1 MKYFTYRELTAS
13 ATARR
18 LGIDN
23 TPDDTVKMR
32 LEALTD
38 SVLDPLRKLYNKP
51 IKVTSGYRCPR
62 LNAAVGGSQNSQHMR
77 GEAADIT
84 SINDNL
90 DENKKILDILLK
102 SGLEFDQLLIE
113 HPDRK
118 GRPDWI
124 HVSFT
129 RRRPNRKQ
137 VIVVK

>member
-1 MKYFTYRELTAS
+1 MKYFSIRELTNS
-13 ATARR
+13 ATAKR
-18 LGIDN
+18 LNIDN
-23 TPDDTVKMR
+23 VPDDTVKMR
-32 LEALTD
+32 LEALVD

-84 SINDNL
+84 SLNDDL

-102 SGLEFDQLLIE
+102 SGLTFDQLLIE

-124 HVSFT
+124 HVSYT
-129 RRRPNRKQ
+129 RRRPNRNQ
-137 VIVVK
+137 ILVVK

>member
-1 MKYFTYRELTAS
+1 MINFTMRELTAS

-23 TPDDTVKMR
+23 TPDDTVRMR
-32 LEALTD
+32 LEVLVD
-38 SVLDPLRKLYNKP
+38 SVLDPLRKLYGKP

-62 LNAAVGGSQNSQHMR
+62 LNAAVGGASGSQHMK

-84 SINDNL
+84 SINDDL
-90 DENKKILDILLK
+90 DENKRILDILLK
-102 SGLEFDQLLIE
+102 SGIVFDQLLVE
-113 HPDRK
+113 HPDK
-118 GRPDWI
+118 YGRPDWI

-137 VIVVK
+137 VIHVK

>member
-1 MKYFTYRELTAS
+1 MNYFTYRELTAS
-13 ATARR
+13 STAKR

-23 TPDDTVKMR
+23 TPSDTVRAR
-32 LEALTD
+32 LEALVD

-51 IKVTSGYRCPR
+51 IKVTSGYRCPK

-84 SINDNL
+84 SINDDL
-90 DENKKILDILLK
+90 DENKKILDILLR
-102 SGLEFDQLLIE
+102 SGLTFDQLLIE
-113 HPDRK
+113 HPDK
-118 GRPDWI
+118 SGRPDWI
-124 HVSFT
+124 HVSYT

>member
-1 MKYFTYRELTAS
+1 MINFTMRELTAS
-13 ATARR
+13 PTARR

-23 TPDDTVKMR
+23 TPDETTKAR
-32 LEALTD
+32 LEVLVD

-84 SINDNL
+84 SINDDL

-102 SGLEFDQLLIE
+102 SKIEFDQLIIE
-113 HPDRK
+113 HPDK
-118 GRPDWI
+118 YGRPSWLHI
-124 HVSFT
+124 SYT
-129 RRRPNRKQ
+129 RRRPNRNQ
-137 VIVVK
+137 ILYVR

>member
-1 MKYFTYRELTAS
+1 MNYFSFRELSNS

-18 LGIDN
+18 LNIDN
-23 TPDDTVKMR
+23 TPSDTIKMR
-32 LEALTD
+32 LEALVD
-38 SVLDPLRKLYNKP
+38 SVLDPLRRLYGRP

-84 SINDNL
+84 SLNDNL

-102 SGLEFDQLLIE
+102 SGLTFDQLLIE
-113 HPDRK
+113 HPDRQ

-124 HVSFT
+124 HVSYT

>member
-1 MKYFTYRELTAS
+1 MINFTMRELTAS

-23 TPDDTVKMR
+23 SPSEAIRAR
-32 LEALTD
+32 LEALVD

-62 LNAAVGGSQNSQHMR
+62 LNAAVNGSSNSQHMR

-84 SINDNL
+84 SINDDLN
-90 DENKKILDILLK
+90 ENKKILDILLK
-102 SGLEFDQLLIE
+102 SNIEFDQLLIE
-113 HPDRK
+113 HPDK
-118 GRPDWI
+118 YGRPDWI
-124 HVSFT
+124 HVSYT